1 MASTHPINSGSS
13 VGTKSINTS
22 NSNRVMPSLSNVE
35 DIAVWLHN
43 KLSSDDIWSGKIILF

>member
-1 MASTHPINSGSS
+1 MASHHLNSGSTA
-13 VGTKSINTS
+13 GTRFMNTAT

-43 KLSSDDIWSGKIILF
+43 KLSSDDIWAGKIILF